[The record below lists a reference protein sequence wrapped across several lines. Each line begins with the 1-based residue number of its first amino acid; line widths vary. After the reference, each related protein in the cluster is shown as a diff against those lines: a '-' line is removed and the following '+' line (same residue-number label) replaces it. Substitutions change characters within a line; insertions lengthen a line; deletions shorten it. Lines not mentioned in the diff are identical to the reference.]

1 MMKSHLYKIDFSWTV
16 YGEIIKEIVALNA
29 FHSDGGRNPF
39 FRRVSLG
46 LVEELSVT

>member
-29 FHSDGGRNPF
+29 FHSYGGRNPF
-39 FRRVSLG
+39 FDVSLLG
-46 LVEELSVT
+46 LSKSSV